1 MITLE
6 RSTPSQRKQIELIEK
21 WMNIKFKGCVTSKL
35 ECQFF
40 IDDYY
45 EDAVSLQQ
53 EYSELEEYENI

>member
-6 RSTPSQRKQIELIEK
+6 RSTPSQRKQIELIER

-53 EYSELEEYENI
+53 EYNEQ

>member
-6 RSTPSQRKQIELIEK
+6 RSTLSQRKQIELIEK

-53 EYSELEEYENI
+53 EYSEL

>member
-45 EDAVSLQQ
+45 EDTVSLQQ
-53 EYSELEEYENI
+53 EYSEL

>member
-6 RSTPSQRKQIELIEK
+6 RSTPSQRKKIELIEE

-35 ECQFF
+35 ECQLF

-45 EDAVSLQQ
+45 EDAVYLQQ
-53 EYSELEEYENI
+53 EYNEL

>member
-6 RSTPSQRKQIELIEK
+6 RSTPSQRSKIKLIEK
-21 WMNIKFKGCVTSKL
+21 WMNIKFKGSVTNKL

-45 EDAVSLQQ
+45 EDAVCLQQ
-53 EYSELEEYENI
+53 EYNEL

>member
-6 RSTPSQRKQIELIEK
+6 RSTPTQRKQIALIEK

-53 EYSELEEYENI
+53 EYSEQ

>member
-6 RSTPSQRKQIELIEK
+6 RSTPSQRKQIEFIEK

-53 EYSELEEYENI
+53 EYSEL

>member
-21 WMNIKFKGCVTSKL
+21 WMNIKFKGCVTSKID
-35 ECQFF
+35 CQLF

-45 EDAVSLQQ
+45 EDAVYLQQ
-53 EYSELEEYENI
+53 EYNEL

>member
-6 RSTPSQRKQIELIEK
+6 RSTPSQRKKIELIEK

-40 IDDYY
+40 LDDYY

-53 EYSELEEYENI
+53 EYSEL

>member
-45 EDAVSLQQ
+45 ENAVSLQQ
-53 EYSELEEYENI
+53 EYSEL

>member
-45 EDAVSLQQ
+45 EDAVNLQQ
-53 EYSELEEYENI
+53 EYSEL

>member
-6 RSTPSQRKQIELIEK
+6 RSTPSQRKKIELIEK

-35 ECQFF
+35 ECQLF

-45 EDAVSLQQ
+45 EDAVYLQQ
-53 EYSELEEYENI
+53 EYNEL

>member
-53 EYSELEEYENI
+53 AYSEL

>member
-21 WMNIKFKGCVTSKL
+21 WMNIKFKGCVTNKL

-53 EYSELEEYENI
+53 EYNEL

>member
-1 MITLE
+1 MTTLE

-35 ECQFF
+35 ECQLF

-45 EDAVSLQQ
+45 EDAVYLQQ
-53 EYSELEEYENI
+53 EYNEL

>member
-6 RSTPSQRKQIELIEK
+6 RSTPSQRKQIEFIEK

-45 EDAVSLQQ
+45 EDAVCLQQ
-53 EYSELEEYENI
+53 EYSEL

>member
-45 EDAVSLQQ
+45 EDAVSLQK
-53 EYSELEEYENI
+53 EYNEL

>member
-6 RSTPSQRKQIELIEK
+6 RSTPYQRKQIELIEK

-53 EYSELEEYENI
+53 EYNEQ